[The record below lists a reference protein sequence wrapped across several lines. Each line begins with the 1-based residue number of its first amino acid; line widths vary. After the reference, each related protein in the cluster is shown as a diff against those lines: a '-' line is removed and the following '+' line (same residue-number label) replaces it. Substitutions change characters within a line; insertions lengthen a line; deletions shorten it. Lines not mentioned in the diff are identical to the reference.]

1 MYLLFL
7 RFSCEVQQ
15 LMDHDDVNTRDHSGV
30 CCFTLCTSAEA
41 SQSEGTSSGSHQPT
55 GRVCLTSGFRPFTA
69 FKILGCRRTFM
80 LAEVVP
86 LSIRGRGR
94 GSEADERATLML
106 VLRGWGKGTWP
117 EHNTLGKVLTVESTG
132 KKASHIESTS

>member
-1 MYLLFL
+1 
-7 RFSCEVQQ
+7 
-15 LMDHDDVNTRDHSGV
+15 
-30 CCFTLCTSAEA
+30 
-41 SQSEGTSSGSHQPT
+41 
-55 GRVCLTSGFRPFTA
+55 
-69 FKILGCRRTFM
+69 M

-106 VLRGWGKGTWP
+106 VLWGWGKGTWP
-117 EHNTLGKVLTVESTG
+117 EDNTLGKVLTVESTG